1 MSNYPNWQSY
11 SYKHSFIESFPIS
24 FYNENK
30 NQCEDSIKMKLFDKV
45 KDYIF
50 DGKNYKI
57 RCELATDRKSTRLN
71 SSHGYISY
79 AVFCLKKKTHRA
91 SPNPLPNDT
100 PRPSSA
106 RPPLAA

>member
-57 RCELATDRKSTRLN
+57 RCELATNQHLN
-71 SSHGYISY
+71 FNLDIIGIKGTITIWN
-79 AVFCLKKKTHRA
+79 C
-91 SPNPLPNDT
+91 
-100 PRPSSA
+100 
-106 RPPLAA
+106 